1 MASSSDGDRPVDTPT
16 KDYPTVPIRDSGV
29 GWPDESGPPPRQSG
43 GRWLRRLFGLAI
55 TIGLIF
61 ALIIGLKSVN
71 LWPTFRN
78 PFATQTTDR
87 SGPVLLK
94 SIQDL
99 SRYVAAQGSF
109 EVIIDKQESRRFI
122 PDFLVNERTLFVGAG
137 TVDAYVDFSSV
148 TQGAITVSADGK
160 SVEIKLPAPVLDK
173 PNLDHNRSYVFA
185 EEKGIVNKYNDLFN
199 NDPNKQQ
206 EMYQAAEER
215 IAQSARDSE
224 LQARAQRNTEAML
237 KSLLHSLGYENVT
250 VTFAAP

>member
-1 MASSSDGDRPVDTPT
+1 MVSSSDADKRVDAPT
-16 KDYPTVPIRDSGV
+16 KDYPTVPIRETGV
-29 GWPDESGPPPRQSG
+29 GWPEESGPPERPSG
-43 GRWLRRLFGLAI
+43 GRWLRRLFGLAL
-55 TIGLIF
+55 TIGVIF
-61 ALIIGLKSVN
+61 ALVIGLKSVD
-71 LWPTFRN
+71 LWPNFRN

-109 EVIIDKQESRRFI
+109 EVIIDVKEDRRFV

-137 TVDAYVDFSSV
+137 TVDAYVEFSTV
-148 TQGAITVSADGK
+148 TQGAITVSPDGK
-160 SVEIKLPAPVLDK
+160 SVTVKLPAPVLDK

-185 EEKGIVNKYNDLFN
+185 EERGVLNRFSDLFSD
-199 NDPNKQQ
+199 DPNRQQ
-206 EMYQAAEER
+206 ELYQMAEQR

-237 KSLLHSLGYENVT
+237 SSMLHSLGFET
-250 VTFAAP
+250 VKVEFTAT